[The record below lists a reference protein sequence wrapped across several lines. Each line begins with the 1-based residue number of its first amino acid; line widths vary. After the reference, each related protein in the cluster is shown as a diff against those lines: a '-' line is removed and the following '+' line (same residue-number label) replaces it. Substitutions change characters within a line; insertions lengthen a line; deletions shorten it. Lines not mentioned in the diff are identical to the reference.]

1 VEVTIEGTRL
11 SPDELLAWLQAKI
24 GEALSYT
31 RIRRRRF
38 RRGSIAVRLLSL
50 LLSGASTVILGL
62 QNLTFWA
69 SLAFSLVAVTTV
81 LSAVEPFFNWRSRWV
96 LMEDMQARL
105 HRLDHELTYLV
116 ANRHGRPGARPARP
130 VLRAAAGDLGGH
142 LVRLA
147 RVPPGR
153 EGLRRLSTRP
163 VPTVHCG

>member
-1 VEVTIEGTRL
+1 VEVTIERTRL
-11 SPDELLAWLQAKI
+11 SPDELLTWLQARI
-24 GEALSYT
+24 AEALSYT

-105 HRLDHELTYLV
+105 HRLDHDLTYLV
-116 ANRHGRPGARPARP
+116 AKTGADGLSPDQLDP
-130 VLRAAAGDLGGH
+130 YFE
-142 LVRLA
+142 RLQGIWEETSSA
-147 RVPPGR
+147 WLESRQAEKG
-153 EGLRRLSTRP
+153 
-163 VPTVHCG
+163 

>member
-1 VEVTIEGTRL
+1 VEVTIERTRL
-11 SPDELLAWLQAKI
+11 SPGELLTWLQARI
-24 GEALSYT
+24 AEALSYT

-105 HRLDHELTYLV
+105 HRLDNDLTYLV
-116 ANRHGRPGARPARP
+116 AKTGADGLAPDQLDP
-130 VLRAAAGDLGGH
+130 YFE
-142 LVRLA
+142 RLQGIWEETSSA
-147 RVPPGR
+147 WLESRQAEKG
-153 EGLRRLSTRP
+153 
-163 VPTVHCG
+163 

>member
-1 VEVTIEGTRL
+1 MTIERTRL
-11 SPDELLAWLQAKI
+11 SPDELLTWLQAKI
-24 GEALSYT
+24 AEALSYT
-31 RIRRRRF
+31 RTRRRRF

-105 HRLDHELTYLV
+105 HRLDNDLTYLV
-116 ANRHGRPGARPARP
+116 AKTGADGLAPDQLDP
-130 VLRAAAGDLGGH
+130 YCE
-142 LVRLA
+142 RLQGIWEETSSA
-147 RVPPGR
+147 WLESRQAERG
-153 EGLRRLSTRP
+153 
-163 VPTVHCG
+163 

>member
-1 VEVTIEGTRL
+1 MTIERTRL
-11 SPDELLAWLQAKI
+11 SPDELLAWLQARI
-24 GEALSYT
+24 AEALSYT

-105 HRLDHELTYLV
+105 HRLDNDLTYLV
-116 ANRHGRPGARPARP
+116 AKTGAD
-130 VLRAAAGDLGGH
+130 DLAPDQ
-142 LVRLA
+142 LDPYFERLQGIWEETSSA
-147 RVPPGR
+147 WLESRQAEKG
-153 EGLRRLSTRP
+153 
-163 VPTVHCG
+163 

>member
-1 VEVTIEGTRL
+1 MTIERTRL
-11 SPDELLAWLQAKI
+11 SPDELLAWLQARI
-24 GEALSYT
+24 AEALSYT

-38 RRGSIAVRLLSL
+38 RRGSVAVRLLSL

-105 HRLDHELTYLV
+105 HRLDNDLTFLV
-116 ANRHGRPGARPARP
+116 AKTGADGLPPDQLDPYFQRLQGIWEETSTAWLESR
-130 VLRAAAGDLGGH
+130 RADKG
-142 LVRLA
+142 
-147 RVPPGR
+147 
-153 EGLRRLSTRP
+153 
-163 VPTVHCG
+163 

>member
-1 VEVTIEGTRL
+1 MTIERTRL
-11 SPDELLAWLQAKI
+11 SPDELLTWLKAKI
-24 GEALSYT
+24 AEALSYT

-81 LSAVEPFFNWRSRWV
+81 LSAIEPFFNWRSRWV

-105 HRLDHELTYLV
+105 HRLDNDLTYLV
-116 ANRHGRPGARPARP
+116 AKTGADGLAPDQLDP
-130 VLRAAAGDLGGH
+130 YFD
-142 LVRLA
+142 RLQGIWEDTSSA
-147 RVPPGR
+147 WLESRQAEKG
-153 EGLRRLSTRP
+153 
-163 VPTVHCG
+163 

>member
-1 VEVTIEGTRL
+1 VEVTIERTRM
-11 SPDELLAWLQAKI
+11 SPDELLSWLQVRIA
-24 GEALSYT
+24 EALSYT

-81 LSAVEPFFNWRSRWV
+81 LGAVEPFFNWRSRWV

-105 HRLDHELTYLV
+105 HRLDNDLTYVV
-116 ANRHGRPGARPARP
+116 AKTGADGLAPDQLDPYFERLQEIWEETSSAWLESR
-130 VLRAAAGDLGGH
+130 RAEKG
-142 LVRLA
+142 
-147 RVPPGR
+147 
-153 EGLRRLSTRP
+153 
-163 VPTVHCG
+163 